1 LKEENISKATDELRE
16 PETSRLIGLIAH
28 LAYWNVFGQFNK
40 LPLDIYHRK
49 QLFISIAEIKTS
61 WEKKYIKGSQRRLF
75 FTFIMPMIML
85 AIRMEVEVIF
95 KNSYPKFFSREIQ
108 ERIAMKLIND
118 LITMLIDPN
127 IFYSR
132 FSFFESSREAI
143 GIKQEVSSFPPPS
156 SSIRPLLTHLLL
168 SESKSV
174 IHVVQSEQVLHSKRS
189 DAAAHP
195 QSERGKN

>member
-1 LKEENISKATDELRE
+1 
-16 PETSRLIGLIAH
+16 
-28 LAYWNVFGQFNK
+28 
-40 LPLDIYHRK
+40 
-49 QLFISIAEIKTS
+49 
-61 WEKKYIKGSQRRLF
+61 
-75 FTFIMPMIML
+75 MPMIML

-108 ERIAMKLIND
+108 ERVAMKLIND

-143 GIKQEVSSFPPPS
+143 GIKQEVSQSSQPP
-156 SSIRPLLTHLLL
+156 LFYLTNLAL
-168 SESKSV
+168 SESKSI
-174 IHVVQSEQVLHSKRS
+174 IHVVQSEQVLHSKCP

-195 QSERGKN
+195 KPE